1 MRHIRRR
8 AEERVVRKKIML
20 LATVLALGAVA
31 ALGGAAI
38 PASAQGGVNFV
49 LDSVLRV
56 NPEEETVTMPVY
68 RGTFGG
74 SPVHYIVTESSNKED
89 AERRKV
95 NYAPKLANA
104 LGTRAVQKVTRAN
117 GVVDF
122 SGTVRFASTR
132 SLRAGSDGTPPGTT
146 PPPSEGDANYSP
158 LITTGNGIVLNASQV
173 ANASGVHD
181 SLVSLDLGKPPAGFP
196 NAAGE
201 VTLGTFGGFY
211 DGSDLLY
218 LHMDG
223 SSLDIA
229 TIEGSTFAP
238 NLNSA
243 PGLGS
248 NDRETSARSA
258 IIPIENGIE
267 PRNDPERQGLQSFL
281 ANQGDPLNVTQTFPG
296 KGGDRYSPV
305 WDVHILRWTEEAI
318 AAGERRRLDD
328 DSEVVDEFEEGNL
341 ASTGTGPPNPSLGG
355 IRANNA
361 ISNCPIV
368 IELPSVNP
376 GQRGAPQENR

>member
-1 MRHIRRR
+1 
-8 AEERVVRKKIML
+8 ML

-38 PASAQGGVNFV
+38 PASAQGGVNFA

-56 NPEEETVTMPVY
+56 NPEEETVTLPVY

-158 LITTGNGIVLNASQV
+158 LITTGNGVVLNASQV
-173 ANASGVHD
+173 ANPSGVHD
-181 SLVSLDLGKPPAGFP
+181 SLVNLDLNARPAGFP

-201 VTLGTFGGFY
+201 VTLGTFGGFWNS
-211 DGSDLLY
+211 SDLLY

-223 SSLDIA
+223 STLDIA
-229 TIEGSTFAP
+229 TIEGSTLAP
-238 NLNSA
+238 NLNFA

-248 NDRETSARSA
+248 NDPETSARSA

-267 PRNDPERQGLQSFL
+267 PRNNPERQGLMSFL
-281 ANQGDPLNVTQTFPG
+281 ENQGDPLNVTQTFPG
-296 KGGDRYSPV
+296 KQDGRYSPI

-318 AAGERRRLDD
+318 AAGERRRLDS
-328 DSEVVDEFEEGNL
+328 DSDVVGEFDKGNL
-341 ASTGTGPPNPSLGG
+341 VSTGTGPPNPSLDG

-368 IELPSVNP
+368 VELPSVDP
-376 GQRGAPQENR
+376 GERGTAQEND